1 MVKQLITASTI
12 VLLLASNSPIAAQ
25 NKKGSGPSATKTSIR
40 FLDDIEVGMDEA
52 PATQDTKYKTS
63 KITQPEATYS
73 VKKETKAVEAFSVE
87 KASSLQLKYSI
98 LLDTEVEQ
106 VQNASLF
113 ETIDEWFG
121 TRYRY
126 GGTTKKGIDCSAFVQ
141 VMFSSVLGIALPRTA
156 REQYSATRKI
166 EEDEELMEGDLVF
179 FNTTG
184 GVSHVGIYLQNNK
197 FVHAATS
204 GGVMISDLDESY
216 WAKRFLGA
224 GRYQKPSE
232 SLTFIS
238 SKP

>member
-12 VLLLASNSPIAAQ
+12 VLLLATNSPVAAQ
-25 NKKGSGPSATKTSIR
+25 NKKTSGPSAAKTSIR
-40 FLDDIEVGMDEA
+40 FLDDIEVSMEEA
-52 PATQDTKYKTS
+52 PSAQDTKFS
-63 KITQPEATYS
+63 SPKIVKQEAAHTA
-73 VKKETKAVEAFSVE
+73 KKEVVTSESFSIE
-87 KASSLQLKYSI
+87 KATGLQLKYSI

-106 VQNASLF
+106 VQNLPLF
-113 ETIDEWFG
+113 EKIEEWWG

-126 GGTTKKGIDCSAFVQ
+126 GGTTKNGIDCSAFVQ
-141 VMFSSVLGIALPRTA
+141 IMFSSVLGIALPRTA
-156 REQYSATRKI
+156 REQYGATRRMQ
-166 EEDEELMEGDLVF
+166 EDEELMEGDLVF

-232 SLTFIS
+232 ALTFVS
-238 SKP
+238 NP